1 MHHAV
6 IWGSIVLCL
15 ALTIV
20 YAIPSLNSE
29 YSGVAVYFLST
40 AEFWLGL
47 LLIVALAF
55 LPSHTFWY
63 IARNYN
69 PSPMDIVQE
78 IQLLEHRQHHHEHKH
93 RHRSNTPPTVE
104 LKVNAYHVDE
114 NNPDPPHTQRSVHA
128 ENNSNKEQ
136 S

>member
-1 MHHAV
+1 VFHAV

-20 YAIPSLNSE
+20 YAIPSLNSD

-47 LLIVALAF
+47 VLIVALAF
-55 LPSHTFWY
+55 LPSHTFWN
-63 IARNYN
+63 IARNYD
-69 PSPMDIVQE
+69 PAPMDIVQE
-78 IQLLEHRQHHHEHKH
+78 IQQLEHRQRKREHKN
-93 RHRSNTPPTVE
+93 RHKTPHTIEMGVNT
-104 LKVNAYHVDE
+104 YHVDV
-114 NNPDPPHTQRSVHA
+114 NNPDPHPKKDSSHD
-128 ENNSNKEQ
+128 NNKED